1 MYGRWFV
8 CCKSNNIDDKK
19 KDDPSFT
26 QEEKDHAEAVKEVQD
41 AEIWDGE
48 EMVPLPVDESL
59 LKQLIDMG
67 FSDIRARKGI
77 HHGTTLDGAVT
88 WITEHQGD
96 ADIDQAYMVKKKDT
110 IPKIPLTS
118 EELAA
123 KIEATKQKIIER
135 RAEKAKMEKEEGIR
149 REIERR
155 ERGKQMT
162 QTQNERDVMVRKREV
177 DRQKRE
183 KQEAQRE
190 RQRVL
195 EEIARDKAIR
205 KANNGKLP
213 SVLGVDGYNP
223 SIASMND
230 ISKSGGVVVP
240 GAVVEKKDER
250 TPQEKISQSLER
262 IMRYRTG
269 GDGGNALK
277 LLQTF
282 IKNIVD
288 NPDESKYRSINA
300 ESGAFKKKLAP
311 LTGPVTILK
320 ALGFEKNDED
330 KFIYPENADKELL
343 KSTLIQINEAVEK
356 YKQLNS

>member
-1 MYGRWFV
+1 
-8 CCKSNNIDDKK
+8 
-19 KDDPSFT
+19 
-26 QEEKDHAEAVKEVQD
+26 
-41 AEIWDGE
+41 
-48 EMVPLPVDESL
+48 
-59 LKQLIDMG
+59 MG
-67 FSDIRARKGI
+67 FSDVRSRKGI
-77 HHGTTLDGAVT
+77 HHGKTLDGAVT

-110 IPKIPLTS
+110 IPKIPLTP

-123 KIEATKQKIIER
+123 KVEATKQKIIER

-149 REIERR
+149 REKERR

-162 QTQNERDVMVRKREV
+162 QTQNERDVMVRKREM

-183 KQEAQRE
+183 KQEAQKE

-195 EEIARDKAIR
+195 AEIARDKAIR

-223 SIASMND
+223 SIASMNEP
-230 ISKSGGVVVP
+230 SGAGGGVVVP
-240 GAVVEKKDER
+240 DAVVEKKDER
-250 TPQEKISQSLER
+250 TPQERITQSLER

-282 IKNIVD
+282 IKNIVE
-288 NPDESKYRSINA
+288 NPDEMKYRSINA

-330 KFIYPENADKELL
+330 KFVYPENADKELL
-343 KSTLIQINEAVEK
+343 ASTLTQINEAAEK
-356 YKQLNS
+356 YKQMNS